1 MELIVKEIKYIALY
15 DIKSFE
21 HEKRTFSLSAFN
33 KMNYI
38 ISALKDSGYKV
49 NIISPSWTSLSSG
62 HFKERTI
69 DIDDQT
75 TLTCCSTFGAK
86 SFLGRKFRFL
96 HSIFWLFFYLIRN
109 TKKDESIFV
118 YHTVAFSMPI
128 RLAKF
133 FKGFRLILETEE
145 IYNNATPLKFPLKN
159 LEKKLLKAADGYL
172 FSTELLANEFNTN
185 KPYICCYGM
194 YSPTEILSKPIN
206 DGKIHLLYTGIIDL
220 DKRGAFNAVDATEFL
235 DDKYML
241 HILGFGEVEKLQ
253 QRIDELN
260 KTNKCKIVFDGLLSG
275 DEFIKYCQQC
285 HIGLS
290 TQAMSGD
297 YLQSSFPSKVLSYM
311 CMGLPVVSC
320 FVECVSQSKI
330 SDLVTYYYEDT
341 PEEIASAIKSV
352 DIENTLNNTTARMYE
367 LHESFCEE
375 IIRCINI

>member
-1 MELIVKEIKYIALY
+1 MKEVKYIALY
-15 DIKSFE
+15 DIKPYE

-49 NIISPSWTSLSSG
+49 NIISPSWTSLPSG
-62 HFKERTI
+62 RFKERTTEI
-69 DIDDQT
+69 DEQT

-86 SFLGRKFRFL
+86 SFLGRKFRLL
-96 HSIFWLFFYLIRN
+96 HSLFWLFFYLIKN

-118 YHTVAFSMPI
+118 YHTVAFSLPI

-145 IYNNATPLKFPLKN
+145 IYNNATPLKFPLN
-159 LEKKLLKAADGYL
+159 IQERKLLKAADGYS
-172 FSTELLANEFNTN
+172 FSTELLAKEFNTG
-185 KPYICCYGM
+185 KPYTCCYGM
-194 YSPTEILSKPIN
+194 YSPTEVLSAPLN
-206 DGKIHLLYTGIIDL
+206 DGKIHLLYTGIIDF

-235 DDKYML
+235 DENYML
-241 HILGFGEVEKLQ
+241 HILGFGEVDKLQ

-260 KTNKCKIVFDGLLSG
+260 KTSKCKIVFDGLLSG
-275 DEFIKYCQQC
+275 DDFIRYCQQC

-297 YLQSSFPSKVLSYM
+297 YLQTSFPSKVLSYM

-320 FVECVSQSKI
+320 FVKCVSQSKI
-330 SDLVTYYYEDT
+330 GDLVTYYYNDT
-341 PEEIASAIKSV
+341 PEDIASAIKTVKVENMS
-352 DIENTLNNTTARMYE
+352 DITTSRMLKLHKEYSEELDNLILNN
-367 LHESFCEE
+367 
-375 IIRCINI
+375 